1 MKAWFKDGLIG
12 VGIMSSINIVAVIL
26 ATLFKGFISN
36 IGETIFLIELI
47 VIGSPLFFLGLKY
60 HNASIEVLIITFL
73 YFALVFFLISVLIG
87 WIIRKIKSK
96 KQQPVQTQPQI
107 QSK

>member
-47 VIGSPLFFLGLKY
+47 VIGSPLFFLGLEY
-60 HNASIEVLIITFL
+60 HNTSIEVLIITFL

-87 WIIRKIKSK
+87 WIIRKIKAK
-96 KQQPVQTQPQI
+96 KQQPIQI
-107 QSK
+107 K